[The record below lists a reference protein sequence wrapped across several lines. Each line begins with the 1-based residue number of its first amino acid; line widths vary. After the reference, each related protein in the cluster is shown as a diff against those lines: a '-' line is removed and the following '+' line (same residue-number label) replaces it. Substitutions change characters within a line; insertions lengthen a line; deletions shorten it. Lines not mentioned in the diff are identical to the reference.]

1 MLAMRLLLLNPNT
14 TEHITQRLATSAR
27 KVLPAGSTLTAITA
41 TQGPKAV
48 RSAADVPA
56 ATENML
62 RMVDEQATGYDAVL
76 IGISLDCG
84 LWELRQRS
92 VHQPIIGMTEAACL
106 MACLH
111 GPRFGI
117 LTLGTHM
124 APLYLE
130 HIVQLGLSQRLVG
143 VIAPEAH
150 QAFDALPDQ
159 FSPEILNL
167 LTQAARTS
175 LAQGAQSI
183 VLAGAVLTGYGHEL
197 EERLACPI
205 LDGMASA
212 VLLASARHRL
222 GKG

>member
-1 MLAMRLLLLNPNT
+1 MRLLLVNPNT

-27 KVLPAGSTLTAITA
+27 KVLPAGSTLTTVTA

-56 ATENML
+56 ATDNVL
-62 RMVDEQATGYDAVL
+62 RMVGEQITGHDAVL
-76 IGISLDCG
+76 LGISLDCG
-84 LWELRQRS
+84 LWELRQRY
-92 VHQPIIGMTEAACL
+92 VHQPVIGMTEAACL

-111 GPRFGI
+111 GPRFGL

-124 APLYLE
+124 APMYLAQ
-130 HIVQLGLSQRLVG
+130 VAQLGLSQRLAG
-143 VIAPEAH
+143 VVAPEAP

-159 FSPEILNL
+159 VSPEVLDV

-175 LAQGAQSI
+175 LEQGAQCI
-183 VLAGAVLTGYGHEL
+183 VLAGAVLTGYGPKL
-197 EERLACPI
+197 EKRLTCPT

-212 VLLASARHRL
+212 VLLASAKL
-222 GKG
+222 MLAAS